1 MKQKTPAVKNLSRFF
16 IFILTL
22 IILAVVATLYLAFTT
37 LPPYAATVNEKL
49 SQANL
54 ISSTSGSPSSNAIAQ
69 RTALFFASPSTAKDQ
84 AAKDILA
91 YARLS
96 GVSVSS
102 VEQSGQ
108 PTATTVPI
116 SVSIDKPLPY
126 ASFMQFLAT
135 LEGSVPHLAVTSVTM
150 TQASEASQEVRITSL
165 TLNVAI
171 R

>member
-54 ISSTSGSPSSNAIAQ
+54 ISSTSGSPSGNAIAQ

-84 AAKDILA
+84 VAKDVLA
-91 YARLS
+91 
-96 GVSVSS
+96 
-102 VEQSGQ
+102 
-108 PTATTVPI
+108 
-116 SVSIDKPLPY
+116 
-126 ASFMQFLAT
+126 
-135 LEGSVPHLAVTSVTM
+135 
-150 TQASEASQEVRITSL
+150 
-165 TLNVAI
+165 
-171 R
+171 